1 MYTIGNT
8 ERALRRCS
16 HLKSKLLFLLLFSI
30 VCLAG
35 CSDYDQDGNTTSEE
49 AKQKYDAAIN
59 QVIKSENQYLK
70 QQQDNRQLKRNTD
83 ETGVIVY
90 EDQDL
95 IEIYYNQL
103 SGRETAIYQKDGS
116 NYARKTYTKQ
126 INRKIDSSEKKYLEN
141 IGIK

>member
-1 MYTIGNT
+1 V
-8 ERALRRCS
+8 
-16 HLKSKLLFLLLFSI
+16 KLLSFLLFSI
-30 VCLAG
+30 VFLAG

-49 AKQKYDAAIN
+49 AKKRYDAAIN
-59 QVIKSENQYLK
+59 QVFKSENQYLK
-70 QQQDNRQLKRNTD
+70 QQQINQHLERNTD

-116 NYARKTYTKQ
+116 TYARKTYTKQ
-126 INRKIDSSEKKYLEN
+126 ISRKIDDSEKKYLEN

>member
-1 MYTIGNT
+1 MKVKLLSI
-8 ERALRRCS
+8 
-16 HLKSKLLFLLLFSI
+16 LLFLVI
-30 VCLAG
+30 CLAG
-35 CSDYDQDGNTTSEE
+35 CSDYDQDGNTTSEK

-70 QQQDNRQLKRNTD
+70 KQQVDRQLKRNSG

-95 IEIYYNQL
+95 IEIYYDQS
-103 SGRETAIYQKDGS
+103 SGGERAIYQKDGS
-116 NYARKTYTKQ
+116 TYARKTYTKQ
-126 INRKIDSSEKKYLEN
+126 ISRKIDDSEKKYLEN